1 MSISLVR
8 PLLLASL
15 LALAGVAQATPV
27 TASVDLAGN
36 FSVTDITPPPNTP
49 TTYHFNVAPTTYPI
63 PAIYYDTNVPDQSP
77 ANIATD
83 VAAAYGVSAST
94 LALVGH
100 CDDLDASCAGAT
112 ATSNQFTLTN
122 VSPFDYL
129 AIHFGGGE
137 LFFHWAAPITSAVV
151 TALDNRFP
159 GGLSNYRSYL
169 TTPLPGALA
178 LFLGALGFLGL
189 RRKLVQPAGAEPTPA

>member
-1 MSISLVR
+1 MSFPLYRS
-8 PLLLASL
+8 LLLAS
-15 LALAGVAQATPV
+15 ALAFAGAAQAIPV
-27 TASVDLAGN
+27 YANVDLAGN
-36 FSVTDITPPPNTP
+36 FTVTDVTPPPNTP
-49 TTYHFNVAPTTYPI
+49 TTYHFNVAPTTYPT
-63 PAIYYDTNVPDQSP
+63 PAVYYDTNVPDQSP

-83 VAAAYGVSAST
+83 VAAAYGISAST
-94 LALVGH
+94 LALVGQ
-100 CDDLDASCAGAT
+100 CDNLPCAPSAT
-112 ATSNQFTLTN
+112 KTGNTFTLTN

-137 LFFHWAAPITSAVV
+137 LFFHWASPITAAVV
-151 TALDNRFP
+151 SAIGSDFP

-189 RRKLVQPAGAEPTPA
+189 RRKLVQPAGAEPMAA

>member
-1 MSISLVR
+1 MSFPLFR

-15 LALAGVAQATPV
+15 LALAGAAQASPV
-27 TASVDLAGN
+27 TANVDLAGN

-49 TTYHFNVAPTTYPI
+49 TTYHFRVAPTTNPI

-77 ANIATD
+77 ANIATN

-94 LALVGH
+94 LALVGQ
-100 CDDLDASCAGAT
+100 CDNLPCVGTT
-112 ATSNQFTLTN
+112 ATSNQFSVTG
-122 VSPFDYL
+122 VAPFDYL

-151 TALDNRFP
+151 MAIETNFP

-189 RRKLVQPAGAEPTPA
+189 RRKVVQPRGAEPMAA

>member
-1 MSISLVR
+1 MSLPLYRS
-8 PLLLASL
+8 LLLAS
-15 LALAGVAQATPV
+15 ALAFAGAAQASPV
-27 TASVDLAGN
+27 TANVDLAGN
-36 FSVTDITPPPNTP
+36 FSVTDITPPPQNP
-49 TTYHFNVAPTTYPI
+49 VTYHFNVAPTTYPI
-63 PAIYYDTNVPDQSP
+63 PAIYYDTNVPDQSA

-83 VAAAYGVSAST
+83 IAAAYGVSAST
-94 LALVGH
+94 LALVGQ
-100 CDDLDASCAGAT
+100 CDNLPCAGTT
-112 ATSNQFTLTN
+112 ATSNQFSVTSA
-122 VSPFDYL
+122 SPFDYL

-151 TALDNRFP
+151 TALDGSFP

-189 RRKLVQPAGAEPTPA
+189 RRKLVQPAGAEPMAA